1 LLTLLLLLLQQAALC
16 CCPVDSPQEPPQ
28 HSLAGGTAAAA
39 AAASGAGVLLLLL
52 ASMSESSAA
61 AAAAADVS
69 CKLLSCTGPPT
80 AGLNSTCEWAST
92 MAQKHSKTSVCQP
105 QSRSKPR
112 SSQHSAQLACA
123 TLTLAS
129 VAGKAFTLSY
139 TQQCI
144 RGKILLTTKIL
155 NTGY

>member
-1 LLTLLLLLLQQAALC
+1 LLTLLLLLLLQQAALC

-52 ASMSESSAA
+52 ASMSESSA